1 VDGPNAALHPSRY
14 TPYGRTGSTPRN
26 QLTVVASNPA
36 VGDERYRDYNPRQPA
51 PWSLQ
56 IGTKLTVKDDGR
68 QMPSPG
74 GKRFYVQSQQGYPS
88 RYLRTEDDPDTR
100 RI

>member
-1 VDGPNAALHPSRY
+1 
-14 TPYGRTGSTPRN
+14 
-26 QLTVVASNPA
+26 
-36 VGDERYRDYNPRQPA
+36 VGDELYRDYNPRQPA

-74 GKRFYVQSQQGYPS
+74 GKRFYVQSQQEYPS
-88 RYLRTEDDPDTR
+88 RYLRSEEDLDTR
-100 RI
+100 QI